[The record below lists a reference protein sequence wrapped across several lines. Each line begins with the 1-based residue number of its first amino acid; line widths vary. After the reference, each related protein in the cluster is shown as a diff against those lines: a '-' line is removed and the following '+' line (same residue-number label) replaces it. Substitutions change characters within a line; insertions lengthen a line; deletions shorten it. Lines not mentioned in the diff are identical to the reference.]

1 VNTNSPFPD
10 VYASA
15 TLSPEPSQAKFTLT
29 TSRQGS
35 GSNLSG
41 TSQDTWTWPSRPEP
55 HAILPA
61 RWYCSA
67 DVTGKG
73 LVYNR
78 HCAVQDMMTLDYQL
92 ARETL
97 AGSTASGPQ
106 SLGITVSHLPDSTQ
120 YPVAHAQLQVSFNN
134 GSTWHPAAL
143 ARICHGH
150 ACTNQYRATYTAP
163 ANARVSL
170 RVTARDAHG
179 ATVTETILGAYQT
192 A

>member
-1 VNTNSPFPD
+1 
-10 VYASA
+10 
-15 TLSPEPSQAKFTLT
+15 L
-29 TSRQGS
+29 R
-35 GSNLSG
+35 
-41 TSQDTWTWPSRPEP
+41 
-55 HAILPA
+55 
-61 RWYCSA
+61 
-67 DVTGKG
+67 
-73 LVYNR
+73 
-78 HCAVQDMMTLDYQL
+78 
-92 ARETL
+92 

-120 YPVAHAQLQVSFNN
+120 YPVAHAQLQVSFDN

>member
-15 TLSPEPSQAKFTLT
+15 TLSPEPSQAKFTLI

-41 TSQDTWTWPSRPEP
+41 TSQDTRTWPSLPEP
-55 HAILPA
+55 YAILPA

-120 YPVAHAQLQVSFNN
+120 YPVTHAKLRCRSTTAAPGTPPPWP
-134 GSTWHPAAL
+134 GSATA
-143 ARICHGH
+143 
-150 ACTNQYRATYTAP
+150 TRAPTSTAP
-163 ANARVSL
+163 PKPRPPT
-170 RVTARDAHG
+170 RG
-179 ATVTETILGAYQT
+179 
-192 A
+192 